1 MRTIIELL
9 ALSSSAVGVA
19 IYSRLE
25 STTTGQ
31 IRRFVHERGSR
42 MALNRHDRRS
52 QRTQQAL
59 IEALLALLAE
69 KHYDEI
75 SIYEIVDRAN
85 VGRSTFYAHYQSKDE
100 LLKSGFERALNLLI
114 DHVRVDVSNQEVQL
128 DTTPL
133 FRHAQG
139 HYDLFRT
146 LAWGSG
152 LQVITGDGHEALS
165 AKLQERLAQAFA
177 ARSEPSIPLPIVACS
192 LAGTLLILLKWWL
205 DHKMPYP
212 PERMDTFFQHLAM
225 PGAQRILGDA

>member
-1 MRTIIELL
+1 
-9 ALSSSAVGVA
+9 
-19 IYSRLE
+19 
-25 STTTGQ
+25 
-31 IRRFVHERGSR
+31 

-59 IEALLALLAE
+59 IDALFALLAE

-75 SIYEIVDRAN
+75 SIHEIVDRAN

-100 LLKSGFERALNLLI
+100 LLKSGFERALDLLTQ
-114 DHVRVDVSNQEVQL
+114 HVCVDVSNQEVRL
-128 DTTPL
+128 DATPL

-152 LQVITGDGHEALS
+152 LEVLTGEGHEALS
-165 AKLQERLAQAFA
+165 AKLQERLAPELAGKP
-177 ARSEPSIPLPIVACS
+177 EPRVPLPIVACS

-212 PERMDTFFQHLAM
+212 PERMDDFFQQMAM
-225 PGAQRILGDA
+225 PGARRILGNP